1 MLKEKVCVFGCVCVS
16 DWVWYLMAET
26 PNVGCFQWVC
36 KLFVLNS
43 CPFRLCHSNALGRTL
58 FFFRLVWPK
67 NLCKLVHSFPTFYLF
82 FLHSYALFFSPPI
95 HIYTFYVAK
104 AFPCFSHFI
113 FNWNMCKFAFEVSHH
128 HLLLLFSP
136 PFLFLLLL
144 LLWVTLILFALTDNN
159 NIETRSGCSRADERW
174 KKSVSRIVLTGNDS
188 FETDRRLQKKKFS
201 LCHTNGWFA
210 LGKCADF
217 DIFSTNQKRHLANSQ
232 MHEIFL
238 IAILVFGAPF
248 FNSSHFTV
256 VIRSL
261 SLFSEFIFHIFDCFC
276 FAIFFCCS
284 LGCSHLREKF
294 RWKKGEPAFY

>member
-159 NIETRSGCSRADERW
+159 NIGTRSGCSRADERW

-188 FETDRRLQKKKFS
+188 FETDRRLQKKSFHCAIRTDDSLSENVRILIFFPQIKNGTLPILKCTKYFS
-201 LCHTNGWFA
+201 
-210 LGKCADF
+210 
-217 DIFSTNQKRHLANSQ
+217 
-232 MHEIFL
+232 
-238 IAILVFGAPF
+238 
-248 FNSSHFTV
+248 
-256 VIRSL
+256 
-261 SLFSEFIFHIFDCFC
+261 SLFSFSGRLFSTHLISLLSFDRCPFSVNSFFISLTA
-276 FAIFFCCS
+276 FALRFFFAV
-284 LGCSHLREKF
+284 R
-294 RWKKGEPAFY
+294 